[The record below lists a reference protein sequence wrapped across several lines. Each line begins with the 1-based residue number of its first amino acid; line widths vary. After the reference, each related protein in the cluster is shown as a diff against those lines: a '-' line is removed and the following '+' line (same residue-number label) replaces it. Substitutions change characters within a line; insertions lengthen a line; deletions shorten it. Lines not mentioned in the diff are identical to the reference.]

1 VPNTGTVRGQLHT
14 GGPNPDID
22 ANAASGFA
30 ETGANV
36 YTLCRSV

>member
-1 VPNTGTVRGQLHT
+1 LHT
-14 GGPNPDID
+14 AGPNPDID
-22 ANAASGFA
+22 ASAASAFA